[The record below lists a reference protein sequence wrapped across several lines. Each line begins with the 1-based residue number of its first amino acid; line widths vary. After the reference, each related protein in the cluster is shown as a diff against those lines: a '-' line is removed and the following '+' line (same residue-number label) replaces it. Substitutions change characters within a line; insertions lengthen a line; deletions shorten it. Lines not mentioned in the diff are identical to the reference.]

1 MKPAAFDL
9 LRPDSLEEAL
19 QALTAHQ
26 EADIKALAGGQS
38 LIPMMNFRVAQ
49 PSVLVDLERIPDL
62 RGIEEDGDWISIR
75 PMTRHFEVKAS
86 PVVAKHLP
94 LVREAYEHV
103 AHFTIRNRGT
113 LGGNLS
119 HADPAS
125 EMPCVMNAL
134 DADFVL
140 QNASSVRT
148 VPAREFYLGPFTTAI
163 EPDELLVQIR
173 IPKAQA
179 DERFAFEEVSLR
191 KGDFAMSAV
200 AVRLA
205 FDGDVC
211 RSAGIALAGVAGT
224 PVHAEAAEAELVGQP
239 VNPDA
244 AARAASSMIE
254 TIVFEGSANITA
266 EYRRHVTRVLIER
279 AIIRAVASPRI

>member
-1 MKPAAFDL
+1 MKPAPFEL
-9 LRPDSLEEAL
+9 LRPEGLDEAL
-19 QALTAHQ
+19 QALAAHQ
-26 EADIKALAGGQS
+26 EADIKVLAGGQS

-49 PSVLVDLERIPDL
+49 PSVLVDLGRIPDL

-75 PMTRHFEVKAS
+75 PMTRHAEVKTS
-86 PVVAKHLP
+86 PLVGKHLP

-103 AHFTIRNRGT
+103 AHSTIRNRGT

-125 EMPCVMNAL
+125 EMPCVMTAL
-134 DADFVL
+134 DAHFVL
-140 QNASSVRT
+140 QNASAFRT
-148 VPAREFYLGPFTTAI
+148 VRAREFYFGPFTTAI
-163 EPDELLVQIR
+163 EPDELLVRIR
-173 IPKAQA
+173 IPKARA

-224 PVHAEAAEAELVGQP
+224 PVHAEAAEAAVSGQP
-239 VNPDA
+239 VTPDA
-244 AARAASSMIE
+244 AAKAAASMVEAIE
-254 TIVFEGSANITA
+254 FEGSANITA
-266 EYRRHVTRVLIER
+266 EYRRDVTRVLIER
-279 AIIRAVASPRI
+279 AITRAAASPRM